1 MNGPSQALS
10 KSKSLIA
17 IVHRFDSLLRHY
29 AVTRSL
35 NKTKILHAHTITS
48 GILHSPNFI
57 HLLSNLAVSYAFC
70 GCVPLARKLFD
81 DLSDPSLFLRN
92 AIIKMYV
99 DKGLHF
105 DALIVFHSMICSGK
119 CWPDKYTFPLVIK
132 ACSEM
137 SMLKVGVLIQ
147 GRALVSGFSSNM
159 FVQNSLLAMYM
170 NCGKMELAR
179 RVFDVMPERSVV
191 SWNTMISGWFQN
203 GRPEEALVVFNR
215 MVDARVEPDSAT
227 MVSVLP
233 SCGYL
238 KDLELGSKVHKL
250 VEKNHLQ
257 EKIEVRNALVDMYS
271 RCGCMDEASQVFAE
285 TNEKDVIT
293 WTSMINGYIINGNAR
308 SALALCPAMQLDGV
322 VPNSVT
328 LASLLSACS
337 SLCCLKQGKSLHA
350 WVMRKKLDSDVLVV
364 TALIDMYAKCNAVS
378 YSFQVFAKTSKKR
391 TVPWNALLSGL
402 IHNGRARE
410 AVGLFKTM
418 LMEEVEANQA
428 TFNSVIPAYAILA
441 DLKQVLNLHSY
452 LVRSGFISRIEV
464 ITGLIDIYSKCG
476 SLDYAHK
483 IFDEIPNKDK
493 DIIVWSVVIAGY
505 GMHGHGETAVSLFNQ
520 MVQSGVKPNEITFT
534 SVLHACSHRG
544 LVDDGL
550 ALFKYMIENHPSSPR
565 PNHYTCVVD
574 LLGRAGRLD
583 EAYDLIKSMPFQHNH
598 SIWGALLGACSI
610 HQNVELGEAAAERLF
625 ELEPENTGNYILL
638 ANIYATVGRWKDAEK
653 VRHTMSKIGLRKM
666 PAQSSVGVAV

>member
-1 MNGPSQALS
+1 M
-10 KSKSLIA
+10 
-17 IVHRFDSLLRHY
+17 FDE
-29 AVTRSL
+29 
-35 NKTKILHAHTITS
+35 
-48 GILHSPNFI
+48 
-57 HLLSNLAVSYAFC
+57 
-70 GCVPLARKLFD
+70 
-81 DLSDPSLFLRN
+81 LSDRSVFLWN
-92 AIIKMYV
+92 AMIKMYL
-99 DKGLHF
+99 DNGLHF
-105 DALIVFHSMICSGK
+105 DALRVFDSMICSGK

-132 ACSEM
+132 VCSEM
-137 SMLKVGVLIQ
+137 TMLDVGVLVH
-147 GRALVSGFSSNM
+147 GRALVSGFSSNT
-159 FVQNSLLAMYM
+159 FVQNTLLAMYM
-170 NCGKMELAR
+170 NCGRVELAR
-179 RVFDVMPERSVV
+179 RVFEVMSERSVV

-203 GRPEEALVVFNR
+203 GRPEEALLVFNR
-215 MVDARVEPDSAT
+215 MMDARVEPDSAT

-233 SCGYL
+233 CCGYL
-238 KDLELGSKVHKL
+238 KELELGRKVHKL
-250 VEKNHLQ
+250 VQKNHLQ

-271 RCGCMDEASQVFAE
+271 RCGCMDEASLVFAATKE
-285 TNEKDVIT
+285 RDVVT
-293 WTSMINGYIINGNAR
+293 WTSMINGYIINGDAT
-308 SALALCPAMQLDGV
+308 SALALCPAMLLDRV
-322 VPNSVT
+322 VPNVVT

-337 SLCCLKQGKSLHA
+337 SLCCLKQGQSFHA
-350 WVMRKKLDSDVLVV
+350 WVIRKKLDSDVLVV
-364 TALIDMYAKCNAVS
+364 TALIDMYAKCNVVS
-378 YSFQVFAKTSKKR
+378 YSFKVFAKTSKKR

-402 IHNGRARE
+402 IHNGLARD
-410 AVGLFKTM
+410 AVGLFKSM
-418 LMEEVEANQA
+418 LMEEVEANHA

-441 DLKQVLNLHSY
+441 DLKQVMNLHSY
-452 LVRSGFISRIEV
+452 LVRSGFISRIPV

-483 IFDEIPNKDK
+483 IFEEIPNKDK

-550 ALFKYMIENHPSSPR
+550 ALFRYMIENHPSSPR
-565 PNHYTCVVD
+565 PNHYTCIVD

-583 EAYDLIKSMPFQHNH
+583 EAYDLIRSMPFKHNH

-610 HQNVELGEAAAERLF
+610 HQNVELGEVAAERLF

-653 VRHTMSKIGLRKM
+653 VRHMMSKIGLRKM

>member
-10 KSKSLIA
+10 KSKPLIA
-17 IVHRFDSLLRHY
+17 NVYRYDSLLRHY
-29 AVTRSL
+29 AATRSL

-57 HLLSNLAVSYAFC
+57 HLPSHLAVSYAFC

-81 DLSDPSLFLRN
+81 DLSDPSLFLWN

-99 DKGLHF
+99 DKGFHF
-105 DALIVFHSMICSGK
+105 DALRVFDSMICSGK

-132 ACSEM
+132 SCSVM
-137 SMLKVGVLIQ
+137 SMLNVGVLIH

-179 RVFDVMPERSVV
+179 QVFDVMLDRSVV

-203 GRPEEALVVFNR
+203 GRPEEALAVFNR
-215 MVDARVEPDSAT
+215 MMDARVEPDSAT
-227 MVSVLP
+227 IVSVLP

-238 KDLELGSKVHKL
+238 KELELGIKVHKL
-250 VEKNHLQ
+250 VQKNHLQ

-271 RCGCMDEASQVFAE
+271 RCGGMGEASLVFAE

-293 WTSMINGYIINGNAR
+293 WTSMINGYIMNGNAK

-322 VPNSVT
+322 VPNVVT
-328 LASLLSACS
+328 LASLLSACA

-350 WVMRKKLDSDVLVV
+350 WVLRKKLDSDVLVV

-402 IHNGRARE
+402 IHNELPRE
-410 AVGLFKTM
+410 AVGLFKSM
-418 LMEEVEANQA
+418 LIEEVEANHA
-428 TFNSVIPAYAILA
+428 TFSSVIPAYAILA
-441 DLKQVLNLHSY
+441 DLKQVMNLHSY
-452 LVRSGFISRIEV
+452 LVRSGFISKIAV
-464 ITGLIDIYSKCG
+464 ITGLINMYSKCG

-483 IFDEIPNKDK
+483 IFDEIPNKEK
-493 DIIVWSVVIAGY
+493 DIIVWSVLIAGY
-505 GMHGHGETAVSLFNQ
+505 GMHGHGETAVLLFNQ
-520 MVQSGVKPNEITFT
+520 MVRSGMKPNEITFT

-565 PNHYTCVVD
+565 PNHYTCIVD

-583 EAYDLIKSMPFQHNH
+583 EAYDLIKSTPFQQNH

-610 HQNVELGEAAAERLF
+610 HQNVELGEVAAEQLF

-638 ANIYATVGRWKDAEK
+638 ANIYAAIGRWKDAEN
-653 VRHTMSKIGLRKM
+653 VRHIMSKIGLRKM
-666 PAQSSVGVAV
+666 PAQSSVGAAV